1 MQGYPIE
8 DECLVVL
15 LGLGYLVRTVR
26 YQIKMI
32 FTTEVYTLTG

>member
-15 LGLGYLVRTVR
+15 LGLGYLVR